1 VKTVFKSVGLVARFD
16 RKKAIALADE
26 LANHFRA
33 RGLEVFAEDTLVKKL
48 SAKVTFIPLEHMT
61 TDFVITIGGDGTI
74 LRTCLSLVKPEPP
87 LFAVNMGVRGFLA
100 EVEPRDALRQVDKC
114 LDGEFN
120 VEKCMKLAIT
130 ADGLKFPDALNEVAI
145 SPDEPGKLLYAKI
158 YRNGEPIVVCQSD
171 GLMVA
176 TQTGSTGYSLSAGG
190 SVLDPGLDAF
200 VLTPVCPLSIF
211 RPIVFPANTT
221 IKIEVSKPRKTQVLI
236 DGHYKKL
243 VNSKHPCLTVTRS
256 RNVTSFIRFSNN
268 FYPRLRSRL
277 VFKGMR

>member
-26 LANHFRA
+26 LAKHFRA
-33 RGLEVFAEDTLVKKL
+33 RGLEVFAEDTLTKKL
-48 SAKVTFIPLEHMT
+48 GAEVSFIPLELMK

-74 LRTCLSLVKPEPP
+74 FRTCLSLTKPEPP
-87 LFAVNMGVRGFLA
+87 LLAVNMGVRGFLT
-100 EVEPRDALRQVDKC
+100 EVEPRAALKQADKC
-114 LDGEFN
+114 LDGEFRI
-120 VEKCMKLAIT
+120 EKCMKLAIM
-130 ADGLKFPDALNEVAI
+130 ADGFKFPDALNEVVI
-145 SPDEPGKLLYAKI
+145 SPDEPGKLLYTKI
-158 YRNGEPIVVCQSD
+158 FKNGEPIVVCQSD
-171 GLMVA
+171 SLMVA

-211 RPIVFPANTT
+211 RPIVFPASTAL
-221 IKIEVSKPRKTQVLI
+221 KIEVNKPRRTQVLI

-256 RNVTSFIRFSNN
+256 RNVTSFIRFSDN

-277 VFKGMR
+277 VFRGMR

>member
-1 VKTVFKSVGLVARFD
+1 MFKSVGLVARFD
-16 RKKAIALADE
+16 RKRAIALADE
-26 LANHFRA
+26 LAKHFRA
-33 RGLEVFAEDTLVKKL
+33 RGLEVFAENTLTKKL
-48 SAKVTFIPLEHMT
+48 SAKVSFVPLEHMK
-61 TDFVITIGGDGTI
+61 TDFVIAIGGDGTI
-74 LRTCLSLVKPEPP
+74 LRTCLSLAKPEPP
-87 LFAVNMGVRGFLA
+87 LLAVNMGVRGFLT

-114 LDGEFN
+114 LDGDFKI
-120 VEKCMKLAIT
+120 EKCMKLAIA
-130 ADGLKFPDALNEVAI
+130 ADGLKFPDALNEVVI
-145 SPDEPGKLLYAKI
+145 SADEPGKLLYTKI

-200 VLTPVCPLSIF
+200 VLTPVCPLNIF
-211 RPIVFPANTT
+211 RPIVFPASTT
-221 IKIEVSKPRKTQVLI
+221 IKIEVIKPRRTQVLI
-236 DGHYKKL
+236 DGHHKKL

-256 RNVTSFIRFSNN
+256 RNVTSFIRFSDN